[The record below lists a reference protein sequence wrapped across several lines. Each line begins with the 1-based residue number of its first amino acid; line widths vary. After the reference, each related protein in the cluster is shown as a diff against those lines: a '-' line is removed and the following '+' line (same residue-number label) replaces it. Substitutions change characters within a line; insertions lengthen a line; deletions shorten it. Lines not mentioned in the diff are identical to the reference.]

1 MIQNGTF
8 LRVIDNSGSRIAAC
22 FKIIKGKKKRYAKM
36 GDLILVSIKK
46 LRSKRRLTSKTKK
59 GEIYTAL
66 IVRTNSIKKHFCGN
80 DVNFFENSIILI
92 NKKNKFVGTRIF
104 GSVPKF
110 FRFTKFLKIISISSG
125 ICN

>member
-80 DVNFFENSIILI
+80 DVNFFENYIILI